1 MKGLRVI
8 VFMCSLLLLGCS
20 GYHITALP
28 QDSLQ
33 REFDSGVEIFT
44 SQTSQ
49 SLVRFEVAQHLIGG
63 NNNIPLA
70 IFIVAQMKKG
80 DEVMFDM
87 DCIWALQNGKQ
98 VEILDYEAAK
108 QSNLNF
114 GKAIESFGIFT
125 PKEQTSSQSVLIPS
139 PILIYRGHPGFFL
152 YTPWVYSARDRLEQ
166 SERLE
171 EKRRERSVILS
182 SYLRKNTLKVGN
194 PPRGGFIVIDP
205 SELQS
210 GVLELYVRVGTQIH
224 TLKLMLEK

>member
-8 VFMCSLLLLGCS
+8 VFVCSLLLLGCS
-20 GYHITALP
+20 SYHITAIP

-49 SLVRFEVAQHLIGG
+49 SLVRFEVAQNLVGESD
-63 NNNIPLA
+63 NIPLA
-70 IFIVAQMKKG
+70 IFIVAQIKKG
-80 DEVMFDM
+80 GQFVFDL

-98 VEILDYEAAK
+98 VEILDYEMAK
-108 QSNLNF
+108 QSSLNF
-114 GKAIESFGIFT
+114 GKVIESFGIFT
-125 PKEQTSSQSVLIPS
+125 PKERTSSQSVLISS
-139 PILIYRGHPGFFL
+139 PILIYRGHPRFFL

-205 SELQS
+205 RELQS